1 MTRCKSCDAEIQPVS
16 RFCPSCGTPATV
28 GAPEETETIAM
39 DAAPASNGRGAAP
52 ARAFEKSLFD
62 KSGERFA
69 PGALIASRYRIVSR
83 LGQGGMGEV
92 FRADDLVLGQP
103 VALKFLPEA
112 AHGNVNLLTRFYDEV
127 RIARQIAHKN
137 VCRVYDIGE
146 IGGQPYLSME
156 YIDGEDLAGLL
167 RRIGRLPGDK
177 ALEFARKL
185 CAGLA
190 AAHAQGI
197 LHRDLKPANIMV
209 DSRGEV
215 RITDFGLAAIAQQLQ
230 NAGDGAEIRNGTPA
244 YMAPEQLAGREVS
257 AQSDIYALGLVLY
270 EMFTGKQP
278 FEAGTLAEMTRLR
291 EGSRLTNPST
301 LVPELDKTAER
312 AILRCLEGDPRNR
325 PSSALALAAMLPGGD
340 PLAEALAAGETPSP
354 EMVANAGSDEG
365 LSLKVSIPTLAGIAA
380 ILIAFCIWY
389 PKTQLLNRIPLENS
403 PEVLAAKARD
413 LARSFGFTDRPADT
427 AGGFLIDGDN
437 LQYMQRLK
445 TRGNEAWTR
454 VLGAPPSPLFFW
466 YRQSPAPMAALNLTS
481 YATVNPGD
489 PPMTTSGMVYIALEP
504 DGRLKWLRATPP
516 QFETSGNGDAPADW
530 KPFFAAA
537 HLDPEQFQPDQP
549 RWAPLAATDN
559 RFAWT
564 GAYPGR
570 PEIKVRVE
578 AASFHGR
585 PVLFETFWP
594 WTQPRRA
601 PASSG
606 LTSAELSNLLTAT
619 LTAIFGITACFFARY
634 NWKAGRG
641 DMRGAIRIGAYI
653 ASIGFLAWILQSHH
667 VSTPAEKE
675 LLGQEVANAVFDG
688 FVYWVVYLA
697 LEPWVRRYWP
707 QTLIS
712 WSRLLAGRLRD
723 PMIGR
728 DILFSVLFG
737 LVYALLVMGLR
748 IIVIRVGLPPLQGH
762 ILYDLMGTRML
773 AGNLV
778 QQLHNAI
785 LDALQVFLALF
796 VLRAVL
802 RKQWLA
808 AVAFVLIFGAI
819 DLYGDIHE
827 IWYILVPLYV
837 AIYVTL
843 VAIMLR
849 FGLLATVLTLLVLRL
864 ANAHFLTTDFSAW
877 YGESSAVVVA
887 VLIAL
892 ALWGFKLSL
901 GRGTPAGKQLVS
913 AA

>member
-1 MTRCKSCDAEIQPVS
+1 
-16 RFCPSCGTPATV
+16 
-28 GAPEETETIAM
+28 M
-39 DAAPASNGRGAAP
+39 DSAPASNGRAA
-52 ARAFEKSLFD
+52 AVALALDKEKQ
-62 KSGERFA
+62 RFA
-69 PGALIASRYRIVSR
+69 PGTLIASRYRIVSR
-83 LGQGGMGEV
+83 LGKGGMGEV

-112 AHGNVNLLTRFYDEV
+112 ATGNLNLLTRFYDEV

-177 ALEFARKL
+177 AVEFSRKL

-215 RITDFGLAAIAQQLQ
+215 RITDFGLAAIAEQLQ
-230 NAGDGAEIRNGTPA
+230 GAAGGIQAEIRNGTPA

-278 FEAGTLAEMTRLR
+278 FEAATLAEMIRLR
-291 EGSRLTNPST
+291 EQSQVTNPST
-301 LVPELDKTAER
+301 IVPELDKTAER
-312 AILRCLEGDPRNR
+312 AILRCLDADPGNR

-365 LSLKVSIPTLAGIAA
+365 LSLKISIPALAGVAA
-380 ILIAFCIWY
+380 FLIAFCVWY
-389 PKTQLLNRIPLENS
+389 PKTQLLNRISLENS

-413 LARSFGFTDRPADT
+413 FARSVGFTDRPADT
-427 AGGFLIDGDN
+427 ASGFLVDGGN
-437 LQYMQRLK
+437 LAYMQQLP
-445 TRGNEAWTR
+445 TRGNDAWTR
-454 VLGAPPSPLFFW
+454 VLASPPSPVFFW
-466 YRQSPAPMAALNLTS
+466 YRQSPTAMAALDITNH
-481 YATVNPGD
+481 ATVTTDD
-489 PPMTTSGMVYIALEP
+489 PPVTTSGMVYIALEP

-516 QFETSGNGDAPADW
+516 QFEPAGSGAAQAANGPAPPDW
-530 KPFFAAA
+530 NPFFAAA
-537 HLDPEQFQPDQP
+537 HLDAAQFQPDQP
-549 RWAPLAATDN
+549 QWAPLAATDN

-564 GAYPGR
+564 GVYPGR
-570 PEIKVRVE
+570 PELKIRVE

-585 PVLFETFWP
+585 PVLFEIFWP
-594 WTQPRRA
+594 WTKPRRA
-601 PASSG
+601 SPAAG
-606 LTSAELSNLLTAT
+606 LTSAQLANLANDAVPL
-619 LTAIFGITACFFARY
+619 IFGIAACFFARY

-675 LLGQEVANAVFDG
+675 LVAEELANAVFDG
-688 FVYWVVYLA
+688 FLYWVVYLA

-712 WSRLLAGRLRD
+712 WSRLLAGRWRD

-728 DILFSVLFG
+728 DLLFSVLLG
-737 LVYALLVMGLR
+737 LVYALLVLGLR
-748 IIVIRVGLPPLQGH
+748 ASILHLGLPPIQGH
-762 ILYDLMGTRML
+762 TLYDLMGTRMI

-778 QQLHNAI
+778 QRLHNAI
-785 LDALQVFLALF
+785 LDGLQVFLSLF
-796 VLRAVL
+796 VLRAML

-808 AVAFVLIFGAI
+808 AVAFVLIFTVVDAF
-819 DLYGDIHE
+819 GDIHE
-827 IWYILVPLYV
+827 VWYILVPFYV
-837 AIYVTL
+837 AIYGTL

-849 FGLLATVLTLLVLRL
+849 LGLLATVLTIFVLNL
-864 ANAHFLTTDFSAW
+864 ADAHFLTTDFGAW
-877 YGESSAVVVA
+877 YGESSAVVV
-887 VLIAL
+887 VTLIGL
-892 ALWGFKLSL
+892 AAWGFKLTRPLPRS
-901 GRGTPAGKQLVS
+901 S
-913 AA
+913 ASVGL